1 MRDDKPLLTEFG
13 DKSKSAILAL
23 RWPQNGRCGARRRS
37 QTLDAVL
44 PAAVLRQLVPLVV
57 QDRRERPTLMDAA
70 ADALLVQ
77 ALAALLAIT

>member
-1 MRDDKPLLTEFG
+1 
-13 DKSKSAILAL
+13 
-23 RWPQNGRCGARRRS
+23 
-37 QTLDAVL
+37 
-44 PAAVLRQLVPLVV
+44 VLRQLVPLVV